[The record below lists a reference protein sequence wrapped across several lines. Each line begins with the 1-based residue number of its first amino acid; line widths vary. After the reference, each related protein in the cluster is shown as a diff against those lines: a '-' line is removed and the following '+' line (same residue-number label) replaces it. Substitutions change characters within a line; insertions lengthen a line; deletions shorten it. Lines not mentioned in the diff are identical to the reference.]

1 MPELGNLT
9 QFVSEVE
16 QTITACASKT
26 EEISDLTN
34 DLDKA
39 EKDLEKHIGEIHDD
53 AQKFTTDFEG
63 DHHDNMT
70 GLDTFIALLEK
81 LAGEGIGEFLKTFED
96 IDDTTDKAV
105 EHHKTD
111 LTGSF
116 HELENDGFKE
126 LEKGVDDCE
135 QTVSDQENETK
146 QSFEQYESHCEE
158 QKNITSHF
166 KEATASIFGTVSSN
180 LTDTLTHEVSTGFE
194 SFTSA
199 LNAVAAAGFD
209 TEAIEH
215 RSLPLPKLTSNLGDI
230 AQGIGDVGQLV
241 TEGFNLFSKGS
252 DDLGS
257 HLTEMAGKILTD
269 TMSHMT
275 DNLMNQLEQMFV
287 HLCEQVFQGLM
298 TEFTEQLAKM
308 LIGQA
313 ITTASAEFAPF
324 IIAAKI
330 VLGIIEKLLSLLGM

>member
-16 QTITACASKT
+16 QTVTACASKT

-39 EKDLEKHIGEIHDD
+39 EKDIEKHIGEIHDD

-63 DHHDNMT
+63 DHHDTIT
-70 GLDTFIALLEK
+70 GLDQFIALLEK
-81 LAGEGIGEFLKTFED
+81 LAGEGIGEFLKTFDD
-96 IDDTTDKAV
+96 IDDTTEKAV
-105 EHHKTD
+105 EHHKSEMTS
-111 LTGSF
+111 SF
-116 HELENDGFKE
+116 HELDNDGFKE
-126 LEKGVDDCE
+126 LEKGVHDCE
-135 QTVSDQENETK
+135 QTVSEQEHETT
-146 QSFEQYESHCEE
+146 QSFEQYQSHCEE

-166 KEATASIFGTVSSN
+166 KEATASVFSTVSQN
-180 LTDTLTHEVSTGFE
+180 LTDTLTHEVSSGFE
-194 SFTSA
+194 SFTS
-199 LNAVAAAGFD
+199 G
-209 TEAIEH
+209 
-215 RSLPLPKLTSNLGDI
+215 LTSNLGDI
-230 AQGIGDVGQLV
+230 ASGIADVGHLV
-241 TEGFNLFSKGS
+241 TEGFHAFGKGS

-257 HLTEMAGKILTD
+257 HLTEMAGKIFTD
-269 TMSHMT
+269 SMSHMT
-275 DNLMNQLEQMFV
+275 DNLMHQLEQMFV